1 MNGKKSREALLDFLD
16 YLARKGL
23 MNKTTASA
31 RKAAAN
37 KILGILEAD
46 EAEDVTALDLDD
58 VLMRFSNIAGA
69 NYTPDSLNTY
79 KSRLKSAIEDFIS
92 YVENPMSFRPSVA
105 NTGRRTTE
113 RQKASPGD
121 EKSSRPMP
129 VSKRETSTFL
139 LAPAASVSILPIPIR
154 PDLTVHV
161 QGLPYDLTSA
171 EAAKIANVIR
181 AMASSE

>member
-1 MNGKKSREALLDFLD
+1 MNGKKSRQALLDFLD

-46 EAEDVTALDLDD
+46 EADDVTSLDLDD
-58 VLMRFSNIAGA
+58 VLMRFSNISGA

-79 KSRLKSAIEDFIS
+79 KSRLKSAIDDFSS
-92 YVENPMSFRPSVA
+92 YVENPMSFRPSIA
-105 NTGRRTTE
+105 NTGRRATE
-113 RQKASPGD
+113 RQKLSSGDDRSSHPMLSP
-121 EKSSRPMP
+121 
-129 VSKRETSTFL
+129 KREASTFL
-139 LAPAASVSILPIPIR
+139 PAPAASVSILPIPIR

-181 AMASSE
+181 AMASTE